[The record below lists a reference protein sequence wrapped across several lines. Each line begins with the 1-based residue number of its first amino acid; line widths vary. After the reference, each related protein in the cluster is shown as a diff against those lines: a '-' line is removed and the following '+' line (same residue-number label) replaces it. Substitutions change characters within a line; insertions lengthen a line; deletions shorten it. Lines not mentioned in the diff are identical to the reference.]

1 MVSAEFCFLEQKTS
15 VQNPEIEASVYA
27 FWFLCFFINFCK
39 KQKTERAKNIFSTVN
54 CNTGAVRFVDLLKE
68 GVVSHEEY
76 ERLVEPIRAR
86 KRRAEQMAEREGR
99 PPSVRTGAVHRWT
112 PAALASYESS
122 TMQGGE
128 SADKA
133 PG

>member
-54 CNTGAVRFVDLLKE
+54 SNTGADEAGHELWIHAWHYEIMSMPLAMWWFGEDLYGPFSGL
-68 GVVSHEEY
+68 GLS
-76 ERLVEPIRAR
+76 
-86 KRRAEQMAEREGR
+86 
-99 PPSVRTGAVHRWT
+99 
-112 PAALASYESS
+112 
-122 TMQGGE
+122 
-128 SADKA
+128 
-133 PG
+133 

>member
-54 CNTGAVRFVDLLKE
+54 CNTELVRFYRELS
-68 GVVSHEEY
+68 GVLSTAHEKYLYGKGY
-76 ERLVEPIRAR
+76 ER
-86 KRRAEQMAEREGR
+86 
-99 PPSVRTGAVHRWT
+99 VRGA
-112 PAALASYESS
+112 AAD
-122 TMQGGE
+122 G
-128 SADKA
+128 
-133 PG
+133 

>member
-54 CNTGAVRFVDLLKE
+54 SNTDSGFCGAEYSSEVRIRSLHFMHYDFCVHLK
-68 GVVSHEEY
+68 V
-76 ERLVEPIRAR
+76 
-86 KRRAEQMAEREGR
+86 
-99 PPSVRTGAVHRWT
+99 T
-112 PAALASYESS
+112 P
-122 TMQGGE
+122 TTHGF
-128 SADKA
+128 
-133 PG
+133 